1 MTRLVALALFAAFG
15 TLAHAQTDPKT
26 LQSGPET
33 RWFNLDRTSTGYL
46 AAGNLAGTFWV
57 FHVRGQE
64 MKRLAVT
71 TFALD
76 GVIFQVRAIPRSII
90 KGGTGMNALGAHK
103 AFEQQHLSEAKG
115 TTFREH
121 NFCRDAKAPH
131 QQWISQAPGEMSQAY
146 VTFLVG
152 DYVLMVMSPY
162 ESEDRERAVE
172 RAIGEVCSTFRTAKT
187 DAQPKP

>member
-1 MTRLVALALFAAFG
+1 MRRLAAFVFLAAFG
-15 TLAHAQTDPKT
+15 PFAHAQIDPKA

-33 RWFNLDRTSTGYL
+33 RWFNLDRTSTGYI
-46 AAGNLAGTFWV
+46 AAGNLAGTFWA

-64 MKRLAVT
+64 MKRLDVT

-76 GVIFQVRAIPRSII
+76 GVVFQVRAIPRKII

-103 AFEQQHLSEAKG
+103 AFERQHLAQTQG
-115 TTFREH
+115 TTFRDH
-121 NFCRDAKAPH
+121 NFCRDSKVPY
-131 QQWISQAPGEMSQAY
+131 QQWISQAPGDMSQAY

-152 DYVLMVMSPY
+152 DYVLMVMSPF
-162 ESEDRERAVE
+162 ESEVRERAVE
-172 RAIGEVCSTFRTAKT
+172 RAIGEVCATFRTEKS

>member
-1 MTRLVALALFAAFG
+1 MRRLAALAFFAAFV

-26 LQSGPET
+26 LQRGPET
-33 RWFNLDRTSTGYL
+33 RWFNVDRTTTGYI

-76 GVIFQVRAIPRSII
+76 GVVLQVRAVPRSIF

-103 AFEQQHLSEAKG
+103 VFEQQHLAEAKG
-115 TTFREH
+115 TTFRDH
-121 NFCRDAKAPH
+121 AFCRDAKVAY
-131 QQWISQAPGEMSQAY
+131 QQWISQAPGDMAQAY
-146 VTFLVG
+146 VTFVVG
-152 DYVLMVMSPY
+152 DYVLMVMSPF
-162 ESEDRERAVE
+162 ESEMRERAVE
-172 RAIGEVCSTFRTAKT
+172 RAFGEVCSTFRTEKS
-187 DAQPKP
+187 DANPRP